1 MPNAKTRRLRA
12 LLSAKEMIVAP
23 GAYDAITARA
33 IQHAGFQAAYMT
45 GAGTS
50 MSLGYPDFGLVTMT
64 EMVDAA
70 TRINRSIEIPL
81 IADADTGYGN
91 ELNVVRTVQEHERAG
106 TAGIHIEDQVSPK
119 RCGHLDDKEI
129 VSRSDFAAK
138 IRAAVHGRSDPNFL
152 IIART
157 DSRAVSGMDEA
168 IDRCKLALDCGA
180 DLVFLE
186 GPQTI
191 DEIARI
197 PSGVGGPCMLNV
209 VFGGKTPLLDLREVA
224 QMGYVL
230 AILPG
235 LLSKSVIGVCDTVL
249 EELKQTHMHPTPPGA
264 PQVRQTF
271 NRFGAE
277 QWDALR
283 TRFQDGAASD
293 RGSERA

>member
-1 MPNAKTRRLRA
+1 MKTSRLRA
-12 LLSAKEMIVAP
+12 ILSGQDMVVAP
-23 GAYDAITARA
+23 GCYDAITARA
-33 IQHAGFQAAYMT
+33 IQQAGFPVAYMT

-50 MSLGYPDFGLVTMT
+50 MALGYPDLGLITMT

-70 TRINRSIEIPL
+70 RRINGSIDIPL
-81 IADADTGYGN
+81 IADGDTGYGN

-119 RCGHLDDKEI
+119 RCGHLDDKEVI
-129 VSRSDFAAK
+129 TRQEFAAK
-138 IRAAVHGRSDPNFL
+138 IRAAAYARSDPNFL

-157 DSRAVSGMDEA
+157 DARAVVGMEEA
-168 IDRCKLALDCGA
+168 VDRCKMALDCGA

-191 DEIARI
+191 DEIAQV
-197 PSGVGGPCMLNV
+197 PVAVGGPCMLNV
-209 VFGGKTPLLDLREVA
+209 VFGGKTPLLDLREAA

-249 EELKQTHMHPTPPGA
+249 EELKMTHMHPTPPGA
-264 PQVRQTF
+264 PRVSQTF
-271 NRFGAE
+271 NRFGAQE
-277 QWDALR
+277 WNALR
-283 TRFQDGAASD
+283 TRFQDTPMSASK
-293 RGSERA
+293 A

>member
-1 MPNAKTRRLRA
+1 MTETRPRRLRT
-12 LLSAKEMIVAP
+12 LLASGEMVVAP

-33 IQHAGFQAAYMT
+33 IQYAGFPAAYMT

-50 MSLGYPDFGLVTMT
+50 MSLGYPDFGLLTMT

-70 TRINRSIEIPL
+70 ARINRSIDIPL
-81 IADADTGYGN
+81 IADGDTGYGN

-119 RCGHLDDKEI
+119 RCGHLDDKEV
-129 VSRSDFAAK
+129 VSRNEFAAK
-138 IRAAVHGRSDPNFL
+138 IRAAVHARSDQDFL
-152 IIART
+152 VIART
-157 DSRAVSGMDEA
+157 DSRAVAGMAEA

-186 GPQTI
+186 GPQSI
-191 DEIARI
+191 DEIQSI
-197 PSGVGGPCMLNV
+197 PSAVGGPCMLNM
-209 VFGGKTPLLDLREVA
+209 VFGGKTPLLNLREVA

-249 EELKQTHMHPTPPGA
+249 EELKQTGMHPTPPGS

-277 QWDALR
+277 QWNELR
-283 TRFQDGAASD
+283 TRFQTDAASD
-293 RGSERA
+293 GDDQLA

>member
-1 MPNAKTRRLRA
+1 MSAKTRRLRA
-12 LLSAKEMIVAP
+12 LLSGKEMLVAP

-33 IQHAGFQAAYMT
+33 IQHAHFQAAYMT

-129 VSRSDFAAK
+129 IPRGEFAAK
-138 IRAAVHGRSDPNFL
+138 IRAAVYARSDPDFL

-157 DSRAVSGMDEA
+157 DARGVSGMDEA
-168 IDRCKLALDCGA
+168 VDRCKLALDSGA

-186 GPQTI
+186 GPQTL

-197 PSGVGGPCMLNV
+197 PSAVGGPCMLNV
-209 VFGGKTPLLDLREVA
+209 VFGGKTPLLDLRDVA

-264 PQVRQTF
+264 PEVRQTF
-271 NRFGAE
+271 NRFGADR
-277 QWDALR
+277 WDALR
-283 TRFQDGAASD
+283 TRFQSAPDAPDVDSK
-293 RGSERA
+293 

>member
-1 MPNAKTRRLRA
+1 
-12 LLSAKEMIVAP
+12 
-23 GAYDAITARA
+23 
-33 IQHAGFQAAYMT
+33 
-45 GAGTS
+45 
-50 MSLGYPDFGLVTMT
+50 MT

-70 TRINRSIEIPL
+70 ARINRSIEIPL

-119 RCGHLDDKEI
+119 RCGHLDNKEI
-129 VSRSDFAAK
+129 VPRGEFAAK
-138 IRAAVHGRSDPNFL
+138 IRAAVHARTDRDFL

-157 DSRAVSGMDEA
+157 DSRAVAGMSEA
-168 IDRCKLALDCGA
+168 TDRCKLALDCGA

-191 DEIARI
+191 DEIAEI
-197 PSGVGGPCMLNV
+197 PTAVGGPCMLNV
-209 VFGGKTPLLDLREVA
+209 VFGGKTPLLNLREVA

-235 LLSKSVIGVCDTVL
+235 LLSKSVIGVCDAVL
-249 EELKQTHMHPTPPGA
+249 EELKQTQMHPTPPGA

-283 TRFQDGAASD
+283 IQFQDGAASD
-293 RGSERA
+293 RSGEHS